1 MALRYELSSSLNRF
15 RSISVN
21 HPLAFKWEKGVM
33 TYYQLGKKWN
43 MSKLFLSCYMPK
55 YAKGIILP
63 SDIKK
68 LLIMENNLAGYDDNV
83 IIVPKDFGFD
93 IMKPSGSGPIVIDEI
108 RFYSIKNR
116 LVMHFMKWI
125 PSFKGLL
132 TMVNKEF
139 DR

>member
-21 HPLAFKWEKGVM
+21 HPIAYKWDKGVM

-43 MSKLFLSCYMPK
+43 MSKLFTNCYMPK
-55 YAKGIILP
+55 YSKGIILP
-63 SDIKK
+63 KDIKK
-68 LLIMENNLAGYDDNV
+68 LLILENNLSNYDENI
-83 IIVPKDFGFD
+83 IIVPKEFGFD
-93 IMKPSGSGPIVIDEI
+93 IMKPSASGPIVVDEI
-108 RFYSIKNR
+108 RLYSIKNKF
-116 LVMHFMKWI
+116 VMYFMKWI
-125 PSFKGLL
+125 PSFKNIL